1 MYKLKKEMN
10 QLIPYSIGI
19 LFTPEEDLK
28 KLSTNALNHRIRYL
42 RELILISH
50 KNGYKPPKNIVEEL
64 NELINAKVEGL
75 LQLKEKERKERRS
88 DDIMG
93 IFGISFIGALPLML
107 VLLLYSTEAA
117 YGAAN
122 NLSMGFMLGISI
134 MFFILMTGFAIKSYL
149 EAH

>member
-1 MYKLKKEMN
+1 MTIEK
-10 QLIPYSIGI
+10 
-19 LFTPEEDLK
+19 
-28 KLSTNALNHRIRYL
+28 
-42 RELILISH
+42 
-50 KNGYKPPKNIVEEL
+50 EL
-64 NELINAKVEGL
+64 NELINAKVEAI

-88 DDIMG
+88 EDILVL
-93 IFGISFIGALPLML
+93 IGISFIGALPLVLTFML
-107 VLLLYSTEAA
+107 YTTEAA

>member
-1 MYKLKKEMN
+1 MTTAKE
-10 QLIPYSIGI
+10 Q
-19 LFTPEEDLK
+19 
-28 KLSTNALNHRIRYL
+28 
-42 RELILISH
+42 
-50 KNGYKPPKNIVEEL
+50 EL
-64 NELINAKVEGL
+64 NDLINAKVEGL

-93 IFGISFIGALPLML
+93 IFAISFIGVLPLML